1 MYRYFPAPEDGTA
14 ALTDTGE
21 VGPVQLE
28 DLGDGQMGDLG
39 GGQQS
44 YLGDVQLG
52 DGQIVDLVHGQ
63 QSDLGHGQQ
72 GDLGHG
78 QQGDLRDVDIILP
91 EPFSKLRVSM
101 DIIKNNVLS
110 TNTFNH
116 VIDMFVSEESYI
128 EVPPKVSGNKM
139 SLVVKSETDNHT
151 TYAVVIS
158 EKLLKSSKSDNY
170 KNYIFKCDCPSKKV
184 GLDFW

>member
-14 ALTDTGE
+14 ALTDTWE

-63 QSDLGHGQQ
+63 QSV
-72 GDLGHG
+72 LGHG

-116 VIDMFVSEESYI
+116 VIDMFVSEESDI

>member
-1 MYRYFPAPEDGTA
+1 MQLGDLCDGEMGD
-14 ALTDTGE
+14 LGH
-21 VGPVQLE
+21 VQL
-28 DLGDGQMGDLG
+28 GDLG

-44 YLGDVQLG
+44 YLGDGHLV

-72 GDLGHG
+72 GDIGHGQQSDLGYG
-78 QQGDLRDVDIILP
+78 QQGDLGDVDIILP
-91 EPFSKLRVSM
+91 EPFCKLRVSM

-139 SLVVKSETDNHT
+139 GLGVKSETDDHT
-151 TYAVVIS
+151 TYAVLIS

-184 GLDFW
+184 GLNF